1 MSAPNRNPVSVA
13 LEADQSAFQHY
24 KTWIIIITSGYDS
37 SAGYFHVKN
46 SWGSTWGDGVW
57 CLSRS
62 ECLFYCVSRSL
73 HQCGILPDSS
83 SSMICVVAALNCVA
97 VIRRS
102 NVSEAL
108 YSLVECVYAYVHLF
122 SYIAFRLND
131 ALLASGACNYMYWFG
146 FIVITSQP
154 NLIWYIERLGSSYIY
169 VSYVFV
175 GSGPSLILKQVTIV
189 DAVV

>member
-1 MSAPNRNPVSVA
+1 MPCCPFRRSGPPFWIPSAGVTGYKSVAKDSTSLMSAPNRNPVSVA

-24 KTWIIIITSGYDS
+24 KTWITTSGYDS

-108 YSLVECVYAYVHLF
+108 YSPVELY
-122 SYIAFRLND
+122 
-131 ALLASGACNYMYWFG
+131 
-146 FIVITSQP
+146 
-154 NLIWYIERLGSSYIY
+154 LG
-169 VSYVFV
+169 
-175 GSGPSLILKQVTIV
+175 PW
-189 DAVV
+189 